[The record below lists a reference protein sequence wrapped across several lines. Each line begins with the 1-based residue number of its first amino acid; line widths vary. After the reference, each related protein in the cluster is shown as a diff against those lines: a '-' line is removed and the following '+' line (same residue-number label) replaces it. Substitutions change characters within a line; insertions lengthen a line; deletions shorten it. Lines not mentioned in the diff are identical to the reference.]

1 MFEPFQIFAI
11 WVVIECERVGVSI
24 YDSTKTERKK
34 GPLMRFFPSLVL
46 LAELYYLIALF
57 FFAQLEEFHTLC
69 NPCNLQLSS
78 HYFFISQYFLLWICI
93 ETWYT
98 LLPTS
103 LRPHCEIYQSLLAL
117 DLMQERQSVSSRND
131 LEWLTDVTTSLGNT
145 LWSQSPGTY

>member
-1 MFEPFQIFAI
+1 MFDPFQIFAI

-46 LAELYYLIALF
+46 PELYYLIALF

-69 NPCNLQLSS
+69 NPCNLRLSS

-117 DLMQERQSVSSRND
+117 DLMCKRQSVSSRND